1 MSSESLHSPRERLSN
16 ETLNLHFA
24 IASLREELDAVDWYR
39 QRADDTEDET
49 LKMVLLHNM
58 REEIEHAAMLIEW
71 IRRSDADFADCLK
84 TYLFSEGPILK
95 EERTSQTTSAQRY
108 PAPGAN
114 DTEPGFTIGSLR
126 GG

>member
-1 MSSESLHSPRERLSN
+1 MSSKSLHAPRERLSD

-24 IASLREELDAVDWYR
+24 ITSLREELDAVDWYR
-39 QRADDTEDET
+39 QRADDTEDTT
-49 LKMVLLHNM
+49 LKELLFHNM

-71 IRRSDADFADCLK
+71 IRRSDADFAGCLN
-84 TYLFSEGPILK
+84 TYLFTEGSLLK
-95 EERTSQTTSAQRY
+95 EGRTATASAHRDA
-108 PAPGAN
+108 APGAN